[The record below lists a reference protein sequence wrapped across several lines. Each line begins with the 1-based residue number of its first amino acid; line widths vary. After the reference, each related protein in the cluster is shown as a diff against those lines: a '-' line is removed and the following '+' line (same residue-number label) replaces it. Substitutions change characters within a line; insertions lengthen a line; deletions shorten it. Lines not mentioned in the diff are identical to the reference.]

1 MRRIR
6 KNKYALAGILTMLV
20 FTSGL
25 LLGLV
30 IIEYKLDY
38 IQQLSKT
45 QSADY
50 VSLQF
55 QYNYIENLETSAL
68 TKEEKCNVLSATLEN
83 NLKLLSPA
91 LEKLEAYELNGDI
104 KNGDYILLK
113 REYTIANLRYWILSE
128 KNKKVCD
135 SDTVSILY
143 FHTQDCPICN
153 DQGYILSQI
162 KKIFKDQLLIFPMDI
177 SINEPAIDV
186 LKKQYHIQTYPTII
200 IDGKTIETNI
210 DKIKTLEEICPIYK
224 NNTIFGVC

>member
-30 IIEYKLDY
+30 INEYKLDY

-68 TKEEKCNVLSATLEN
+68 TKEEKCNVLSATL
-83 NLKLLSPA
+83 
-91 LEKLEAYELNGDI
+91 
-104 KNGDYILLK
+104 
-113 REYTIANLRYWILSE
+113 
-128 KNKKVCD
+128 
-135 SDTVSILY
+135 
-143 FHTQDCPICN
+143 
-153 DQGYILSQI
+153 
-162 KKIFKDQLLIFPMDI
+162 
-177 SINEPAIDV
+177 
-186 LKKQYHIQTYPTII
+186 
-200 IDGKTIETNI
+200 
-210 DKIKTLEEICPIYK
+210 
-224 NNTIFGVC
+224 